1 MDDRV
6 DAHIPDDLLGD
17 LEGSARA
24 ERAELIEW
32 LFEQGITAEEIRGTS
47 TSLLLATRRVI
58 GDDGTYVSTRE
69 IADAY
74 GIDLDLL
81 QRVQRAIGLAR
92 IDDPDAAVHMR
103 ADVEAAAHV
112 RHFLKLGL
120 DPDNLV
126 LVTRVLAEGLSHA
139 AEVMRY
145 TAMAAVI
152 EPGTTELEIAKRSHA
167 LVSQITPLLGP
178 WIEEMLFMQLRN
190 MMETEAVTASAKTR

>member
-1 MDDRV
+1 MDDEV
-6 DAHIPDDLLGD
+6 DPDIDELLGD

-32 LFEQGITAEEIRGTS
+32 LFEQGITAEEIQGTS
-47 TSLLLATRRVI
+47 ASLLLATRRVI

-103 ADVEAAAHV
+103 ADGEAAGKIASQTWQSDLQD
-112 RHFLKLGL
+112 R
-120 DPDNLV
+120 
-126 LVTRVLAEGLSHA
+126 LASLTVVCYPSRPCRENHS
-139 AEVMRY
+139 M
-145 TAMAAVI
+145 
-152 EPGTTELEIAKRSHA
+152 P
-167 LVSQITPLLGP
+167 
-178 WIEEMLFMQLRN
+178 
-190 MMETEAVTASAKTR
+190 ASPTS